1 LKAPRQKP
9 VLLLSNGHGEDLS
22 GAKIA
27 EALMARGIAVE
38 ALPLVGHGH
47 PYRQAG
53 VPVLGRTRECST
65 GGLGYTSLAGQLRE
79 IGEGQWTYLLGRLLW
94 LARHRK
100 RFQRVVGVGDLVAVL
115 GAWLGGPESAVYL
128 VAYSSHYE
136 GRLRLPWPCGVLLRS
151 PRIAQIWSRDPLTAR
166 QLSDQLGKPVVFA
179 GNPFLD
185 GVIEPAQP
193 SEQAKTEAQSLQSLP
208 PALGFSQN
216 LALLPGSRLPEALH
230 NLGLMLQ
237 VVSRLPSALH
247 QGHQQRDQQ
256 QRGQRLRIQAALV
269 ASLTSEAIE
278 AMAAPLGWQLDSR
291 RSLLRRGPWQVELG
305 WGEFAAM
312 LNRTDLALASA
323 GTASE
328 QAVGL
333 GKPVLQLCGRGPQFT
348 AGFAEAQRRLLGPG
362 VSCAPGKPGS
372 AAVLQATADLAAQ
385 QLDALADPE
394 AGPAWRRQLA
404 ALGAERIGSAGGSA
418 QIATAI
424 MERITATAGQRHG

>member
-1 LKAPRQKP
+1 MKAPRQKP

-38 ALPLVGHGH
+38 ALPLVGHGR
-47 PYRQAG
+47 PYRQVG

-79 IGEGQWTYLLGRLLW
+79 IREGQWTYLLGRLLW
-94 LARHRK
+94 LARHRN
-100 RFQRVVGVGDLVAVL
+100 RFERVVGVGDLLAVL
-115 GAWLGGPESAVYL
+115 GAWLGGPGAAVYL

-151 PRIAQIWSRDPLTAR
+151 PRIVQIWSRDALTAH
-166 QLSDQLGKPVVFA
+166 QLSAQLGKPVVFA

-185 GVIEPAQP
+185 GVMEV
-193 SEQAKTEAQSLQSLP
+193 SQATPQGQS
-208 PALGFSQN
+208 
-216 LALLPGSRLPEALH
+216 LALLPGSRMPEALH
-230 NLGLMLQ
+230 NLALMLQ
-237 VVSRLPSALH
+237 VVSRLPS
-247 QGHQQRDQQ
+247 QN
-256 QRGQRLRIQAALV
+256 LRIQVALV
-269 ASLTSEAIE
+269 SSLTAEAIE
-278 AMAAPLGWQLDSR
+278 AMAAPLGWQLDPS

-305 WGEFAAM
+305 WGQFAAI
-312 LNRTDLALASA
+312 LNRADLALASA

-348 AGFAEAQRRLLGPG
+348 ARFAEAQRRLLGPG
-362 VSCAPGKPGS
+362 VSCATGKPGN

-385 QLDALADPE
+385 QLAALADPE

-404 ALGAERIGSAGGSA
+404 ALGSERIGAPGGSA

-424 MERITATAGQRHG
+424 MERIPAPSGQNHG